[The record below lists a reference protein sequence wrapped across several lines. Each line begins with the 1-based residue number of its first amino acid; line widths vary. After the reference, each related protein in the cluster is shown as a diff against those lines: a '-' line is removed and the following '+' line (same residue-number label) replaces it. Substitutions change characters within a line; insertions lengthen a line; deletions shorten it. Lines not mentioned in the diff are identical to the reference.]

1 MSIVDSAFIPTKL
14 HYFLSQS
21 LLIITA
27 LSISSDIYAIEAT
40 VSYDTLYQSCIEQD
54 TGFGKMNDKQA
65 QVVCS
70 CVVRR
75 AVESNLSAEAT
86 NIVAGYFRVKKLNEL
101 QKYWMQ
107 DMNEVDFESA
117 IGFTDKISSC
127 REEEKLSLK

>member
-1 MSIVDSAFIPTKL
+1 MSIMDSAFIPTKP
-14 HYFLSQS
+14 HSFLSQS
-21 LLIITA
+21 LFIITT

-65 QVVCS
+65 EMVCS
-70 CVVRR
+70 CVVEH
-75 AVESNLSAEAT
+75 AVASNLSTEVT

-101 QKYWMQ
+101 QKYWLQ
-107 DMNEVDFESA
+107 DMSEVAFDSA
-117 IGFTDKISSC
+117 TGFTDKISSC